1 MLPLVALIG
10 RPNVGKST
18 LFNRLLK
25 QRKSLTHDRP
35 GVTRDSIFAD
45 MVIEETRF
53 SLVDTGGIVFESPE
67 EIEDE
72 IFAQAREAM
81 EAADLILHVVD
92 GREGLTPLDEEV
104 AHYLRQRGKDVL
116 VVVNKVDGAELED
129 VLLADFHTLGV
140 SLLAVSSA
148 HGYGMNELSATLE
161 SRMAGRSP
169 QEEAKEGRGLCLA
182 VLGRPNAGKSS
193 TVNALLGKKRL
204 IVNAEAG
211 TTRDSVDVILEKNGK
226 SYTFID
232 TAGIRRKTRVL
243 DDLER
248 FSVLRALQA
257 GKRADVVIFVLDA
270 LKGVVAQDKKLL
282 AFLVKEHI
290 PFIVAVNKIDMIPRR
305 EVQKLKTGFE
315 DELRFCSHVPMV
327 YTSAVTRAGLGGLL
341 PLAEK
346 LWEQCNIRISTGEL
360 NRLVSLATQRH
371 QPPSTKGRRPKIY
384 YMTQPTTCPPTF
396 VFFVND
402 KTLMKDS
409 YTKYLENQ
417 LRKLFG
423 LSMTPVRIL
432 YRSSHG

>member
-169 QEEAKEGRGLCLA
+169 EEEAKESRGLCLA
-182 VLGRPNAGKSS
+182 VLG
-193 TVNALLGKKRL
+193 
-204 IVNAEAG
+204 
-211 TTRDSVDVILEKNGK
+211 
-226 SYTFID
+226 
-232 TAGIRRKTRVL
+232 
-243 DDLER
+243 
-248 FSVLRALQA
+248 
-257 GKRADVVIFVLDA
+257 
-270 LKGVVAQDKKLL
+270 
-282 AFLVKEHI
+282 
-290 PFIVAVNKIDMIPRR
+290 
-305 EVQKLKTGFE
+305 
-315 DELRFCSHVPMV
+315 
-327 YTSAVTRAGLGGLL
+327 
-341 PLAEK
+341 
-346 LWEQCNIRISTGEL
+346 
-360 NRLVSLATQRH
+360 
-371 QPPSTKGRRPKIY
+371 
-384 YMTQPTTCPPTF
+384 
-396 VFFVND
+396 
-402 KTLMKDS
+402 
-409 YTKYLENQ
+409 
-417 LRKLFG
+417 
-423 LSMTPVRIL
+423 
-432 YRSSHG
+432 